1 MNKAPAAHSV
11 STRCAVKSRGM
22 DGGVGVDKD
31 AVCGCAGGGWAGLT
45 VDFWSKLAAA
55 THILAR
61 CGWGGVLKGG

>member
-1 MNKAPAAHSV
+1 
-11 STRCAVKSRGM
+11 M

-31 AVCGCAGGGWAGLT
+31 AVCGCAGGGCAGLT